1 MAELTEELRKGLRSV
16 CGELEV
22 PVQVTGLGSLFGI
35 HFVDGE
41 VSGYRDVAAGN
52 SGLRHQMFLGMMN
65 EGFLTASNLVGGLST
80 EISEVEIDGFVSAFR
95 RVLAR
100 QH

>member
-1 MAELTEELRKGLRSV
+1 MRRGLRSV
-16 CGELEV
+16 RAKLAV
-22 PVQVTGLGSLFGI
+22 PVQATWWGSVLGS

-52 SGLRHQMFLGMMN
+52 SGLRHEMFLGMMI

-100 QH
+100 QL